1 MEIDAE
7 QIAENLRAADC
18 GSRRGKK
25 ILDLK

>member
-7 QIAENLRAADC
+7 QIAENLRAAGC
-18 GSRRGKK
+18 GGRRGKK